1 MVDVSG
7 RLDTLLPTTFVKD
20 VSKLLSK
27 SFHDIS
33 PLVLDFNFVLSDP
46 VSPWDV
52 VEKKNRMQQ
61 EEENM
66 GPRLLIYIH
75 VEALLRLV
83 VAFRGFILPF
93 QSPYSFQ

>member
-7 RLDTLLPTTFVKD
+7 RLDTRLPTTFVKD

-52 VEKKNRMQQ
+52 VEKKSYAARGGKN
-61 EEENM
+61 
-66 GPRLLIYIH
+66 GTASSHLHPR
-75 VEALLRLV
+75 
-83 VAFRGFILPF
+83 
-93 QSPYSFQ
+93 